1 MHLRTVAFS
10 VLLSVLPAVAIA
22 GLPAPHYHLEQIT
35 IPDANGIYVADVNE
49 AGQAVGYYIDAN
61 FGNQAFLFDGKQV
74 ITLPRPADRDE
85 ASATAIND
93 LGQIV
98 GYATTITDDGA
109 QTSAM
114 LWNAAAPEDYLVI
127 GNDQANKLNP
137 ADINNAG
144 VVVGL
149 ASQDGAFRAFT
160 WSQAGGLVDDGVP
173 PNGPDSQAYWSAIND
188 AGTIVGGWNAIG
200 ALAHATTGQL
210 GTPGIVPIAA
220 GVDAVASMA
229 HGIAEDG
236 TAVGEMDIDGSGQSV
251 PVTFRGGT
259 AAAIPG
265 ALLGLASGAAF
276 GVNAGGTI
284 VGRAQDFA
292 TLSFKAFI
300 STGGTAYDLLQQCD
314 TDAGFPYLLRAAA
327 INDHGVIVGLGRVGD
342 FEVGSFIATPIAD
355 DAIFADGFDG

>member
-1 MHLRTVAFS
+1 MHLRILALAT
-10 VLLSVLPAVAIA
+10 LLATLPAAAHA
-22 GLPAPHYHLEQIT
+22 GGPAPHYHLTPIA
-35 IPDANGIYVADVNE
+35 IADANGVYVADINE
-49 AGQAVGYYIDAN
+49 AGQAVGYYVDAD
-61 FGNQAFLFDGKQV
+61 FVNQAFLFDGRKV
-74 ITLPRPADRDE
+74 ITLPRPAGRDE
-85 ASATAIND
+85 AMATAIND

-98 GYATTITDDGA
+98 GYATTVTDDGA
-109 QTSAM
+109 LTTAM
-114 LWNAAAPEDYLVI
+114 LWNAANPADYTVI
-127 GNDQANKLNP
+127 GDDQANKLDP

-200 ALAHATTGQL
+200 ALTHATTGRL
-210 GTPGIVPIAA
+210 GTPGILPIAD

-236 TAVGEMDIDGSGQSV
+236 TAVGEMDVDGSGNAV
-251 PVTFRGGT
+251 PVTFRDGV
-259 AAAIPG
+259 ARAIPG
-265 ALLGLASGAAF
+265 ALLGLSTGGAYGINSA
-276 GVNAGGTI
+276 GTI

-292 TLSFKAFI
+292 TLSFKAFVAVD
-300 STGGTAYDLLQQCD
+300 GVAYDLLQQSD
-314 TDAGFPYLLRAAA
+314 GDAGYPYLLKAAA

-342 FEVGSFIATPIAD
+342 FEVGSFIATPLAG